1 MLLAKRRIS
10 ILKIGTLSQKLKVII
25 LMQKSFWVFLPL
37 RVLLEQV
44 MWISKHWDLL
54 RSIYKVLILLSVE

>member
-44 MWISKHWDLL
+44 MWILKPWDLL
-54 RSIYKVLILLSVE
+54 RSIYKVLILLSAE